1 MSYFVL
7 RYVKFICFK
16 FHGNMTISYAGAI
29 NANFSKNA
37 RKEGNIQIFL
47 KSKIENLII
56 RRYAPMIKHILKMI
70 WWMFQVPSWISS
82 AGAMSIKFRGKT
94 LINARVKNSR
104 TAVLNHITIL
114 KPIKMNYFSSIEK
127 WSLPSDCSIFFLY
140 WLKITHFTAVFCW
153 KKIKSQ
159 SLLYFNFL

>member
-37 RKEGNIQIFL
+37 RKEGKIQIFL

-70 WWMFQVPSWISS
+70 WSKFQVPSSISS

-114 KPIKMNYFSSIEK
+114 KPIKMNYLALCSS
-127 WSLPSDCSIFFLY
+127 
-140 WLKITHFTAVFCW
+140 
-153 KKIKSQ
+153 
-159 SLLYFNFL
+159 